1 MSGLDVHVTHTISA
15 QGHMDLHRVLCGAVR
30 GEVCVTQASGAA
42 DSQTE
47 GDDGATAAAA
57 SASVK
62 LRIMLRRLRF
72 GKSDLFSS
80 VAPVDGDVSFVRS
93 HSEMAVRS

>member
-1 MSGLDVHVTHTISA
+1 MSGLVHVTHTSSA
-15 QGHMDLHRVLCGAVR
+15 RCAQIYRVTWTCTVLCGAVR
-30 GEVCVTQASGAA
+30 GEVCVTQASGPA

-47 GDDGATAAAA
+47 GGDGAATAAA

-72 GKSDLFSS
+72 
-80 VAPVDGDVSFVRS
+80 
-93 HSEMAVRS
+93 E

>member
-1 MSGLDVHVTHTISA
+1 MSGLVHVTHTISA
-15 QGHMDLHRVLCGAVR
+15 RCAQIYRVTWTCTVLCGAVR
-30 GEVCVTQASGAA
+30 GEREVCVTQASGAA

-47 GDDGATAAAA
+47 GGDGAATAAA

-72 GKSDLFSS
+72 
-80 VAPVDGDVSFVRS
+80 
-93 HSEMAVRS
+93 E